1 MRKTASPTRRG
12 SRLVATTVRPWQE
25 RTSCSIVRAAPS
37 MTCSQLSTMSSID
50 LERSAETIES
60 RSGRPGISA
69 TLSTAE
75 IACGRSDASRSAASS
90 TSQMPS
96 RNRSRRRSPSSIAI
110 LVLPTPPTPV
120 IVTSLCSRINSRR
133 RTISALRPTN
143 RVSECGRFE
152 RSTGAWR
159 LRRSAP
165 ERSFPGKGRL
175 GRGGLEL
182 QAIRSV
188 EFERTDQKGERGAL
202 RGRAVAAL
210 KRTDRFGA
218 DSCAPGQ

>member
-37 MTCSQLSTMSSID
+37 MTCSQLSTMSSIA
-50 LERSAETIES
+50 LERSAEAIES
-60 RSGRPGISA
+60 RSGRPGISE

-90 TSQMPS
+90 ISQMPS
-96 RNRSRRRSPSSIAI
+96 GNRSSRRSPSSIAI

-152 RSTGAWR
+152 RSTGAGDSGGAP
-159 LRRSAP
+159 RS
-165 ERSFPGKGRL
+165 GRFL
-175 GRGGLEL
+175 GRGGL
-182 QAIRSV
+182 AAAASSCRRSEV
-188 EFERTDQKGERGAL
+188 SSSSAPISKGERGAL

-218 DSCAPGQ
+218 DSGAPGQ